1 LVNLELVQLAC
12 SPVEQLER
20 VDIVAVK
27 KLYHTVTNITV
38 TVTAL
43 HINNV
48 GLPYEILCLWTE
60 AIITQATT
68 KHASARVLT
77 ENT

>member
-12 SPVEQLER
+12 SLVEQLER
-20 VDIVAVK
+20 VDIVNVKK

-38 TVTAL
+38 TVY

-48 GLPYEILCLWTE
+48 PYEILCLLTA

-68 KHASARVLT
+68 KQARACVLT
-77 ENT
+77 ENTQ